1 MNIQQPIKPARG
13 CKAWS
18 GKDIAELLEMSA
30 AGFTDQDIAD
40 AIGRS
45 AKAVGLRRQRL
56 VNQVT
61 DAKVNKPTRRRGKID
76 KPTPAQIQ
84 ESADRYFGIDPEP
97 ELSDDTLDTF
107 QHDEPMPWQLPIDTS
122 GSIDSESAAAFTS
135 ELSSIATVNDDSYH
149 LSIPKTAVRIALVAG
164 AIAAGIQIG
173 MYI

>member
-1 MNIQQPIKPARG
+1 MNIQQQPIKPARG

-30 AGFTDQDIAD
+30 AGFTDQYIAD

-76 KPTPAQIQ
+76 KPTPAEIQ

-97 ELSDDTLDTF
+97 ELSDDWVDTF
-107 QHDEPMPWQLPIDTS
+107 AGNEYV
-122 GSIDSESAAAFTS
+122 ESFKEEAETFTS
-135 ELSSIATVNDDSYH
+135 ELSSLTPVNDESYH
-149 LSIPKTAVRIALVAG
+149 LSIPKTVVRIALIAG
-164 AIAAGIQIG
+164 AVAAGIQIG

>member
-97 ELSDDTLDTF
+97 ELSDDWVDTF
-107 QHDEPMPWQLPIDTS
+107 VGNEYVESFKEEAETLTS
-122 GSIDSESAAAFTS
+122 PVQ
-135 ELSSIATVNDDSYH
+135 SSIATVNDDSYH

>member
-45 AKAVGLRRQRL
+45 AKAVNIRRGKL

-61 DAKVNKPTRRRGKID
+61 DVKVAKPRRRRGKID
-76 KPTPAQIQ
+76 KPTSAQIQ

-97 ELSDDTLDTF
+97 ELSDDWVDTF
-107 QHDEPMPWQLPIDTS
+107 AGNEYV
-122 GSIDSESAAAFTS
+122 ESFKEEAETFTS
-135 ELSSIATVNDDSYH
+135 ELSSIATVNDNSYH
-149 LSIPKTAVRIALVAG
+149 LSIPKTVVRIALVAG
-164 AIAAGIQIG
+164 AVAAGIQIG

>member
-97 ELSDDTLDTF
+97 ELSDDWVDTF
-107 QHDEPMPWQLPIDTS
+107 ALDTS
-122 GSIDSESAAAFTS
+122 GSITKEEAETFTS
-135 ELSSIATVNDDSYH
+135 PVQSSSSNDDSYH
-149 LSIPKTAVRIALVAG
+149 LSIPKTVVRIALVAG

>member
-61 DAKVNKPTRRRGKID
+61 DVKVNKPTRRRGKID

-97 ELSDDTLDTF
+97 ELSDDWVDTF
-107 QHDEPMPWQLPIDTS
+107 ALDTS
-122 GSIDSESAAAFTS
+122 GSITKEEAETFTS
-135 ELSSIATVNDDSYH
+135 EFSSIATVNDDSYH
-149 LSIPKTAVRIALVAG
+149 LSIPKTVVRIALVAG

>member
-1 MNIQQPIKPARG
+1 MNIQQPIKPSRG
-13 CKAWS
+13 SYAWS

-61 DAKVNKPTRRRGKID
+61 DVKVNKPPRRRSKID

-97 ELSDDTLDTF
+97 ELTDDWVDTF
-107 QHDEPMPWQLPIDTS
+107 ALDTS
-122 GSIDSESAAAFTS
+122 GSIDSESAAVFTS

-149 LSIPKTAVRIALVAG
+149 IRIPKPVVRIALVAL
-164 AIAAGIQIG
+164 AVAAGVQVG
-173 MYI
+173 MYL

>member
-61 DAKVNKPTRRRGKID
+61 DVKVNKPTRRRGKID

-97 ELSDDTLDTF
+97 ELSDDWVDTF
-107 QHDEPMPWQLPIDTS
+107 AVDTS

-149 LSIPKTAVRIALVAG
+149 LSIPKTVVRIALVAG

>member
-1 MNIQQPIKPARG
+1 MNIQQSIKPARG

-45 AKAVGLRRQRL
+45 AKAVNIRRGKL

-61 DAKVNKPTRRRGKID
+61 DVKVAKPRRRRGKID
-76 KPTPAQIQ
+76 KPTSAQIQ

-97 ELSDDTLDTF
+97 ELSDDWVDTF
-107 QHDEPMPWQLPIDTS
+107 AGNEYV
-122 GSIDSESAAAFTS
+122 ESFKEEAETFTS
-135 ELSSIATVNDDSYH
+135 ELSSIATVNDNSYH
-149 LSIPKTAVRIALVAG
+149 LSIPKTVVRIALVAG
-164 AIAAGIQIG
+164 AVAAGIQIG